1 MNKMGKIKFY
11 ADAAKVGM
19 PFICV
24 NEGGFKDVMFMIDTG
39 STDNVLFGYVYEQAK
54 DQLKEAEGRYTI
66 TGIDGKPKEVKP
78 VIGYVPFCGKEYE
91 MKFLVRGDDAGI
103 ALSKAMGFS
112 VIGMIGTYF
121 MVEHGWV
128 IDFANQEILIPD
140 SNDNI

>member
-1 MNKMGKIKFY
+1 MGKIKFY
-11 ADAAKVGM
+11 VDAAKVGM
-19 PFICV
+19 AFICV

-91 MKFLVRGDDAGI
+91 MKFLVRDDDDAGI
-103 ALSKAMGFS
+103 ALSQAMGFS
-112 VIGMIGTYF
+112 VIGLIGTLF

-140 SNDNI
+140 SNDSI

>member
-1 MNKMGKIKFY
+1 MGKIKFY

-39 STDNVLFGYVYEQAK
+39 STENVLFGYVYEQAK

-78 VIGYVPFCGKEYE
+78 VIGYVPFCGMEYE
-91 MKFLVRGDDAGI
+91 MKFFVRDDDDAGI
-103 ALSKAMGFS
+103 ALSQAMGFS
-112 VIGMIGTYF
+112 VIGLIGTLF

-140 SNDNI
+140 SNDSI